1 MGRPRK
7 YPRIEEG
14 DKNEVK
20 IKKKRGRKPKI
31 RTSDELAEIANR
43 GKKKR
48 GRKPKE
54 KFNFETRNETNNKLE
69 EDLEE
74 SIIIRLSL
82 NNNDINKMEN
92 NNNYPIP
99 FDPQLNLNNNQL
111 LFSNLSNEVINTNN
125 IINKENKINEDI
137 QMLNDD
143 DVNNNDNVNNNNDN
157 VNNDDDNVN
166 NDDDDDNVNNNN
178 LNNDNK
184 TIEEEEEE
192 EENKILN
199 KNIKAFQ
206 DKNINFNNYD
216 NFTNVF
222 DTVKYKKD
230 FNNRQISLLLKTK
243 YNTENKIDLLLQ
255 LVHCNKFNKWPE
267 KTNTSCFWCC
277 HEFGG
282 TPWGIPYKYEDNLFH
297 LFGIFCSPNCCAS
310 YIFDE
315 SCNNNIKWER
325 FSLLNLLYSKVYGE
339 LEDITL
345 APSKLALKKFGGSL
359 EIDEYRDKFKT
370 KNTFVLKFPPL
381 VSIIPILD
389 EINKNKINIKN
400 SMNNKFI
407 PVDKNRIK
415 KANTELKL
423 KRSKPSNINKNT
435 LDQCMNINIIT

>member
-7 YPRIEEG
+7 YPRIEES
-14 DKNEVK
+14 DENEVK

-31 RTSDELAEIANR
+31 RTPEELAEIANR

-54 KFNFETRNETNNKLE
+54 KFNFDTKNKTNNRFE

-74 SIIIRLSL
+74 SIIVRLSL
-82 NNNDINKMEN
+82 NNEDINKMEN

-99 FDPQLNLNNNQL
+99 FDPQLNLNPNQL
-111 LFSNLSNEVINTNN
+111 LFSNISNEVKNDNSIIN
-125 IINKENKINEDI
+125 NKENNEITINKDI
-137 QMLNDD
+137 VNCNDSCND
-143 DVNNNDNVNNNNDN
+143 SCNDNCNDSCNDN
-157 VNNDDDNVN
+157 CNDSC
-166 NDDDDDNVNNNN
+166 
-178 LNNDNK
+178 NDNCNDKPNNALK
-184 TIEEEEEE
+184 TIE

-206 DKNINFNNYD
+206 DRNIKFNNDD

-339 LEDITL
+339 IEDITL
-345 APSKLALKKFGGSL
+345 APSKLALKKFGGSM

-381 VSIIPILD
+381 VSIIPVLD